1 MSIYPTKICFAS
13 RSLDI
18 IRLKPTQ
25 NLEVVTACAR
35 GEVWTWAL
43 QGLENH
49 EPNGLQLSRVSYNAM
64 GCMDLWGEQSC
75 NMLQQYFRNTV
86 PSTFDSLHIPWLL
99 SVVRLQVR
107 GMIDGFMSWVVFKIL
122 PVLQRPNFLE
132 LYTVSTTFFSRRKTI
147 RQTFFFSNP

>member
-25 NLEVVTACAR
+25 DLEVVTACAR

-43 QGLENH
+43 QALNH

-64 GCMDLWGEQSC
+64 GPMDLWEQGC
-75 NMLQQYFRNTV
+75 NMLQQYVRNTV
-86 PSTFDSLHIPWLL
+86 PSSSSTFDSLHIP
-99 SVVRLQVR
+99 
-107 GMIDGFMSWVVFKIL
+107 
-122 PVLQRPNFLE
+122 
-132 LYTVSTTFFSRRKTI
+132 
-147 RQTFFFSNP
+147 

>member
-1 MSIYPTKICFAS
+1 MRVADFPEDDQTDQEDQRKMVSVGFID
-13 RSLDI
+13 SLDI

-86 PSTFDSLHIPWLL
+86 PSTFDSLHIP
-99 SVVRLQVR
+99 
-107 GMIDGFMSWVVFKIL
+107 
-122 PVLQRPNFLE
+122 
-132 LYTVSTTFFSRRKTI
+132 
-147 RQTFFFSNP
+147 